1 MLESLINQAKPMI
14 MQKLSLATGLTGGAA
29 DGFINKA
36 KSMFEGLLKSGNFD
50 VASLISGGPGAL
62 INKLNLGEL
71 SGLVG
76 GSVDKAKA
84 GATAVAD
91 GVFSQLKADPGAAQ
105 NLIQQLT
112 AKGGGI
118 LGGLGDIASGI
129 LGGKKP

>member
-1 MLESLINQAKPMI
+1 MLDTLINQAKPMI

-36 KSMFEGLLKSGNFD
+36 KGLFEGLLKSGKFD
-50 VASLISGGPGAL
+50 VASLISGGPSAL
-62 INKLNLGEL
+62 INKMNLADL
-71 SGLVG
+71 SGMVG

-91 GVFSQLKADPGAAQ
+91 GVLSQLKADPAAAQ
-105 NLIQQLT
+105 NLISQL
-112 AKGGGI
+112 ASKGGGI
-118 LGGLGDIASGI
+118 LGGLGDMASGL